1 MAISFGNDWEFSS
14 RGENIIPIETS
25 QVSIKK
31 EEIRMKIV
39 NDGMIS
45 LAENK
50 LCLLNIDKNTLESSI
65 TNLLK
70 SRSPNSIDYKDRFQ
84 KKEIF
89 NKLNFKNN
97 IYVLCNSG
105 FDNQISFLINIFNY
119 IENTSNDVYVLKVEN
134 HKAFRNFKEMILKS
148 KQ

>member
-1 MAISFGNDWEFSS
+1 MMSFLFVLSEEMDIIDFAREKSD
-14 RGENIIPIETS
+14 RYNILS
-25 QVSIKK
+25 
-31 EEIRMKIV
+31 KIV

-70 SRSPNSIDYKDRFQ
+70 CRSPNSIDYKDRFQ

>member
-1 MAISFGNDWEFSS
+1 MMSFLFVLSEEMDIIDFAREKSD
-14 RGENIIPIETS
+14 RYNILS
-25 QVSIKK
+25 
-31 EEIRMKIV
+31 KIV

-45 LAENK
+45 VAENK
-50 LCLLNIDKNTLESSI
+50 LCLLKIDKNTLESSI

>member
-1 MAISFGNDWEFSS
+1 MMSFLFVLSEEMDIIDFAREKSD
-14 RGENIIPIETS
+14 RYNILS
-25 QVSIKK
+25 
-31 EEIRMKIV
+31 KIV
-39 NDGMIS
+39 NGGMIS

-50 LCLLNIDKNTLESSI
+50 LCSLNIDKNTLESSI

>member
-1 MAISFGNDWEFSS
+1 MMSFLFVLSEEMDIIDFAREKSD
-14 RGENIIPIETS
+14 RYNILS
-25 QVSIKK
+25 
-31 EEIRMKIV
+31 KIV

-84 KKEIF
+84 KNEIF

-119 IENTSNDVYVLKVEN
+119 IENTSNDVYVLKVKN

>member
-1 MAISFGNDWEFSS
+1 MMSFLFVLSEEMDIIDFAREKSD
-14 RGENIIPIETS
+14 RYNILS
-25 QVSIKK
+25 
-31 EEIRMKIV
+31 KIV

-105 FDNQISFLINIFNY
+105 FDNQILFLINIFNY

>member
-1 MAISFGNDWEFSS
+1 MSFLFVLSKEMEIIDFAREKSD
-14 RGENIIPIETS
+14 RYNILS
-25 QVSIKK
+25 
-31 EEIRMKIV
+31 KIV

-45 LAENK
+45 LTENK
-50 LCLLNIDKNTLESSI
+50 LCLLNIDKNILESSI

-84 KKEIF
+84 KDEIF

-97 IYVLCNSG
+97 TYILCNSG

-134 HKAFRNFKEMILKS
+134 HKAFRNFKEMMLKS

>member
-1 MAISFGNDWEFSS
+1 MSFLFVLSEEMDIIDFAREKSD
-14 RGENIIPIETS
+14 RYNILS
-25 QVSIKK
+25 
-31 EEIRMKIV
+31 KIV

-119 IENTSNDVYVLKVEN
+119 IENTSNDVYVLKVKN

>member
-1 MAISFGNDWEFSS
+1 MSFLFVLSKEMEIIDFAREKSD
-14 RGENIIPIETS
+14 RYNILS
-25 QVSIKK
+25 
-31 EEIRMKIV
+31 KIV

-50 LCLLNIDKNTLESSI
+50 LCLLNIDKNILESSI

-84 KKEIF
+84 KDEIF

-97 IYVLCNSG
+97 TYILCNSG

>member
-1 MAISFGNDWEFSS
+1 MSFLFVLSEEMGIIDFAREKSD
-14 RGENIIPIETS
+14 RYNILS
-25 QVSIKK
+25 
-31 EEIRMKIV
+31 KIV

>member
-1 MAISFGNDWEFSS
+1 MMSFLFVLSEEMDIIDFAREKSD
-14 RGENIIPIETS
+14 RYNILS
-25 QVSIKK
+25 
-31 EEIRMKIV
+31 KIV

-50 LCLLNIDKNTLESSI
+50 LCLLNIDKNTLESYI

-134 HKAFRNFKEMILKS
+134 HKAFRNFKEMILK
-148 KQ
+148 Q

>member
-1 MAISFGNDWEFSS
+1 MMSFLFVLSEEMDIIDFAREKSD
-14 RGENIIPIETS
+14 RYNILS
-25 QVSIKK
+25 
-31 EEIRMKIV
+31 KIV

-84 KKEIF
+84 KNEIF

-97 IYVLCNSG
+97 TYILCNSG

>member
-1 MAISFGNDWEFSS
+1 MMSFLFVLSEEMEIIDFAREKSD
-14 RGENIIPIETS
+14 RYNILS
-25 QVSIKK
+25 
-31 EEIRMKIV
+31 KIV

-45 LAENK
+45 LVENK

-84 KKEIF
+84 KNEIF

-97 IYVLCNSG
+97 TYILCNSG

>member
-1 MAISFGNDWEFSS
+1 MSFLFVLSEEMDIIDFAREKSD
-14 RGENIIPIETS
+14 RYNILS
-25 QVSIKK
+25 
-31 EEIRMKIV
+31 KIV
-39 NDGMIS
+39 
-45 LAENK
+45 
-50 LCLLNIDKNTLESSI
+50 CLLNIDKNTLESSI

>member
-1 MAISFGNDWEFSS
+1 MDL
-14 RGENIIPIETS
+14 ET
-25 QVSIKK
+25 IKK
-31 EEIRMKIV
+31 RIFKNIVIKGFDVDNAREKSDRYNILSKIV

-65 TNLLK
+65 INLLK

>member
-1 MAISFGNDWEFSS
+1 MSFLFVLSEEMDIIDFAREKSD
-14 RGENIIPIETS
+14 RYNILS
-25 QVSIKK
+25 
-31 EEIRMKIV
+31 KIV

-148 KQ
+148 KRII

>member
-1 MAISFGNDWEFSS
+1 MMSFLFVLSEEMGIIDFAREKSD
-14 RGENIIPIETS
+14 RYNILS
-25 QVSIKK
+25 
-31 EEIRMKIV
+31 KIV

>member
-1 MAISFGNDWEFSS
+1 MMSFLFVLSEEMDIIDFAREKSD
-14 RGENIIPIETS
+14 RYNILS
-25 QVSIKK
+25 
-31 EEIRMKIV
+31 KIV

-70 SRSPNSIDYKDRFQ
+70 SRCPNSIDYKDRFQ

>member
-1 MAISFGNDWEFSS
+1 MSFLFVLSEEMDIIDFAREKSD
-14 RGENIIPIETS
+14 RYNILS
-25 QVSIKK
+25 
-31 EEIRMKIV
+31 KIV

-50 LCLLNIDKNTLESSI
+50 LCLLNIDKNTLESYI

-134 HKAFRNFKEMILKS
+134 HKAFRNFKEMILK
-148 KQ
+148 Q

>member
-1 MAISFGNDWEFSS
+1 MSFLFVLSEEMDIIDFAREKSD
-14 RGENIIPIETS
+14 RYNILS
-25 QVSIKK
+25 
-31 EEIRMKIV
+31 KIV

-84 KKEIF
+84 KNEIF

-97 IYVLCNSG
+97 TYILCNSG

>member
-1 MAISFGNDWEFSS
+1 MSFLFVLSEEMEIIDFAREKSD
-14 RGENIIPIETS
+14 RYNILS
-25 QVSIKK
+25 
-31 EEIRMKIV
+31 KIV

-45 LAENK
+45 LVENK

-84 KKEIF
+84 KNEIF

-97 IYVLCNSG
+97 TYILCNSG

-134 HKAFRNFKEMILKS
+134 LKAFRNFKEMILKS

>member
-1 MAISFGNDWEFSS
+1 MMSFLFVLSEEMDIIDFAREKSD
-14 RGENIIPIETS
+14 RYNILS
-25 QVSIKK
+25 
-31 EEIRMKIV
+31 KIV

-119 IENTSNDVYVLKVEN
+119 IENTSNDVYVLKVKN

>member
-1 MAISFGNDWEFSS
+1 MMSFLFVLSEEMDIIDFAREKSD
-14 RGENIIPIETS
+14 RYNILS
-25 QVSIKK
+25 
-31 EEIRMKIV
+31 KIV

-134 HKAFRNFKEMILKS
+134 HKAFRNFKEVILKS

>member
-1 MAISFGNDWEFSS
+1 MMSFLFVLSEEMDIIDFAREKSD
-14 RGENIIPIETS
+14 RYNILS
-25 QVSIKK
+25 
-31 EEIRMKIV
+31 KIV

-50 LCLLNIDKNTLESSI
+50 LCLLNIDKNILESSI

>member
-1 MAISFGNDWEFSS
+1 MMSFLFVLSEEMDIIDFAREKSD
-14 RGENIIPIETS
+14 RYNILS
-25 QVSIKK
+25 
-31 EEIRMKIV
+31 KIV

-89 NKLNFKNN
+89 NKLNIKNN

>member
-1 MAISFGNDWEFSS
+1 MSFLFVLSKEMEIIDFAREKSD
-14 RGENIIPIETS
+14 RYNILS
-25 QVSIKK
+25 
-31 EEIRMKIV
+31 KIV

-50 LCLLNIDKNTLESSI
+50 LCLLNIDKNILESSI

-84 KKEIF
+84 KDEIF

-97 IYVLCNSG
+97 TYILCNSG

-134 HKAFRNFKEMILKS
+134 HKAFRNFKEMMLKS

>member
-1 MAISFGNDWEFSS
+1 MGFLFVLSEEMDIIDFAREKSD
-14 RGENIIPIETS
+14 RYNILS
-25 QVSIKK
+25 
-31 EEIRMKIV
+31 KIV

>member
-1 MAISFGNDWEFSS
+1 MSFLFVLSEEMDIIDFAREKSD
-14 RGENIIPIETS
+14 RYNILS
-25 QVSIKK
+25 
-31 EEIRMKIV
+31 KIV

-105 FDNQISFLINIFNY
+105 FDNQIPFLINIFNY

>member
-1 MAISFGNDWEFSS
+1 MMSFLFVLSEEMDIIDFAREKSD
-14 RGENIIPIETS
+14 RYNILS
-25 QVSIKK
+25 
-31 EEIRMKIV
+31 KIV

-119 IENTSNDVYVLKVEN
+119 IENTSNNAYILKVEN

>member
-1 MAISFGNDWEFSS
+1 MSFLFVLSEEMDIIDFAREKSD
-14 RGENIIPIETS
+14 RYNILS
-25 QVSIKK
+25 
-31 EEIRMKIV
+31 KIV

-105 FDNQISFLINIFNY
+105 FDNQILFLINIFNY

>member
-1 MAISFGNDWEFSS
+1 MMSFLFVLSEEMDIIDFAREKSD
-14 RGENIIPIETS
+14 RYNILS
-25 QVSIKK
+25 
-31 EEIRMKIV
+31 KIV

>member
-1 MAISFGNDWEFSS
+1 MSFLFVLSEEMDIIDFAREKSD
-14 RGENIIPIETS
+14 RYNILS
-25 QVSIKK
+25 
-31 EEIRMKIV
+31 KIV

-134 HKAFRNFKEMILKS
+134 HKAFRNFKEVILKS

>member
-1 MAISFGNDWEFSS
+1 MSFLFVLSEEMDIIDFAREKSD
-14 RGENIIPIETS
+14 RYNILS
-25 QVSIKK
+25 
-31 EEIRMKIV
+31 KIV

-50 LCLLNIDKNTLESSI
+50 LCLLNIDRNTLESSI

-119 IENTSNDVYVLKVEN
+119 IENTSNDVYVLKVKN

>member
-1 MAISFGNDWEFSS
+1 MSFLFVLSKEMEIIDFAREKSD
-14 RGENIIPIETS
+14 RYNILS
-25 QVSIKK
+25 
-31 EEIRMKIV
+31 KIV

-84 KKEIF
+84 KDEIF

-97 IYVLCNSG
+97 TYILCNSG

-134 HKAFRNFKEMILKS
+134 HKAFRNFKEMMLKS

>member
-1 MAISFGNDWEFSS
+1 MSFLFVLSEEMDIIDFAREKSD
-14 RGENIIPIETS
+14 RYNILS
-25 QVSIKK
+25 
-31 EEIRMKIV
+31 KIV

>member
-1 MAISFGNDWEFSS
+1 MSFLFVLSEEMDIIDFAREKSD
-14 RGENIIPIETS
+14 RYNILS
-25 QVSIKK
+25 
-31 EEIRMKIV
+31 KIV

-70 SRSPNSIDYKDRFQ
+70 SRSPNSFDYKDRFQ

>member
-1 MAISFGNDWEFSS
+1 MSFLFVLSEEMEIIDFAREKSD
-14 RGENIIPIETS
+14 RYNILS
-25 QVSIKK
+25 
-31 EEIRMKIV
+31 KIV

-45 LAENK
+45 LVENK

-84 KKEIF
+84 KNEIF

-97 IYVLCNSG
+97 TYILCNSG

>member
-1 MAISFGNDWEFSS
+1 MMSFLFVLSEEMDIIDFAREKSD
-14 RGENIIPIETS
+14 RYNILS
-25 QVSIKK
+25 
-31 EEIRMKIV
+31 KIV

-70 SRSPNSIDYKDRFQ
+70 SRSPNSFDYKDRFQ